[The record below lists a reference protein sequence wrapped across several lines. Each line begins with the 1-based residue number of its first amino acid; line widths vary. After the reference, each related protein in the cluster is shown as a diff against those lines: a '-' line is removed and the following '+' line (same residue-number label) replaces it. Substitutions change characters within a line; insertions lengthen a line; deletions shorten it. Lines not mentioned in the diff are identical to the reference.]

1 MIGNITIC
9 EYRKYNYGNIFQNY
23 AINHFFRKKKIEFK
37 SIHCIASYLPGYLR
51 ILFYQNFHIYVSNQ
65 LKVEKSDNLDLQRD
79 RNFEKFIAENI
90 KPKRYGWYSER
101 TYRDINKRFGKV
113 IVGSDQV
120 WNPYFSSNKGKRTLL
135 LGFLPPEKRISYAAS
150 FGISELPEQWKDLY
164 RDALKDYRAIS
175 VREKEG
181 AQIVKE
187 LTGRDV
193 PVLIDPTMLL
203 TVEDWRKV
211 EKPSP
216 ARKGKNY
223 ILTYFLGEQSP
234 ECRKRI
240 RKISQQHNL
249 DVLELCDRSQPEEY
263 VSGPSEFLDLFD
275 HASLVFTDSFHATV
289 FSILFGKPFVVHNR
303 IQEGMENMGSRI
315 TTLLKKLDLECR
327 LPGRV
332 SDDDLFWCD
341 YQRAYELLEVER
353 QKAKDYLLRAC
364 TDET

>member
-1 MIGNITIC
+1 MIGIITLCNI
-9 EYRKYNYGNIFQNY
+9 KGYNYGNILQNY
-23 AINHFFRKKKIEFK
+23 ALNYFLLKNRLNSR
-37 SIHCIASYLPGYLR
+37 SIHCNTSYLMGYLDF
-51 ILFYQNFHIYVSNQ
+51 LFYKYFHLFMSKN
-65 LKVEKSDNLDLQRD
+65 LKVEISDALELKQN
-79 RNFEKFIAENI
+79 RNFEIFINENI
-90 KPKRYGWYSER
+90 NPKRYRWYNQKN
-101 TYRDINKRFGKV
+101 YNQMNKIFDKI

-120 WNPYFSSNKGKRTLL
+120 WNPSFSSFRKKQVLL
-135 LGFLPPEKRISYAAS
+135 LTFLPPEKRISYAAS
-150 FGISELPEQWKDLY
+150 FGVSELPEQWKDLY

-216 ARKGKNY
+216 ARKGKDY

-234 ECRKRI
+234 ECRERI
-240 RKISQQHNL
+240 RNIARQHDL
-249 DVLELCDRSQPEEY
+249 DVLELCDRSHPEEY

-289 FSILFGKPFVVHNR
+289 FSILFGKPFVIHNR
-303 IQEGMENMGSRI
+303 IQAGMENMGSRI

-332 SDDDLFWCD
+332 SDDKLFWCD